1 MIEVR
6 KLVAAEHVTL
16 DGVMEAPERW
26 RFAYDNEELGGVVMQ
41 SFAASDALLM
51 GRVLYEEWA
60 AYWPEQN
67 PKENPIASLMNGFAK
82 YVVSDTLEEPLAWQ
96 NSTLIK
102 GDELAEGIS
111 DLKRQ
116 PGKDIVIS
124 GSGAL
129 ARSRLERGMLDE
141 LQLFVHPLV
150 LGGGRKLFE
159 GGGERT
165 ALELAGSRT
174 FATGVVHLTYTPAER

>member
-1 MIEVR
+1 
-6 KLVAAEHVTL
+6 
-16 DGVMEAPERW
+16 MEEPERW
-26 RFAYDNEELGGVVMQ
+26 RFAYDNEELGGAVME

-60 AYWPEQN
+60 AYWPEQD
-67 PKENPIASLMNGFAK
+67 PEQNPIASLMNSFAK
-82 YVVSDTLEEPLAWQ
+82 YGVSDSLEESLAWQ

-129 ARSRLERGMLDE
+129 ARSLLERGMLDE

-150 LGGGRKLFE
+150 LGGGKRLFRD
-159 GGGERT
+159 GGPPRPLRLVESQATTTG
-165 ALELAGSRT
+165 AILA
-174 FATGVVHLTYTPAER
+174 TYSAAGG

>member
-1 MIEVR
+1 
-6 KLVAAEHVTL
+6 
-16 DGVMEAPERW
+16 MEEPERW
-26 RFAYDNEELGGVVMQ
+26 RFAYDNEELGGAVME

-60 AYWPEQN
+60 AYWPEQD
-67 PKENPIASLMNGFAK
+67 PERNPIASLMNGFAK
-82 YVVSDTLEEPLAWQ
+82 YGVSDSLEESLAWQ

-129 ARSRLERGMLDE
+129 ARSLLERGMLDE

-150 LGGGRKLFE
+150 LGGGKRLFAE
-159 GGGERT
+159 GEQRT
-165 ALELAGSRT
+165 ALELADSRT
-174 FATGVVHLTYTPAER
+174 FATGVVHLTYTPAEG

>member
-1 MIEVR
+1 MIDVR

-26 RFAYDNEELGGVVMQ
+26 RFAYDNEELGGVIMQ
-41 SFAASDALLM
+41 SFVASDALLM

-60 AYWPEQN
+60 AYWPQQD
-67 PKENPIASLMNGFAK
+67 PGQNPIASLMNGFAK
-82 YVVSDTLEEPLAWQ
+82 YVVSDTLQEPLMWQ

-102 GDELAEGIS
+102 GDDLAEGIS
-111 DLKRQ
+111 DFKRQ
-116 PGKDIVIS
+116 TGKDIVIS

-129 ARSRLERGMLDE
+129 TRSLLERGMLDE

-150 LGGGRKLFE
+150 LGGGKRLFAE
-159 GGGERT
+159 GEQRT
-165 ALELAGSRT
+165 ALELADSQT
-174 FATGVVHLTYTPAER
+174 FATGVVHLTYTPAGA